1 MLFSVWLGHLT
12 SFTQSKNLKMKNKNE
27 DLLARTVRVFLPS
40 QIAKLNTLRFDKV
53 QFSSARKHQPVAV
66 SEVSS
71 Y

>member
-1 MLFSVWLGHLT
+1 MLFSVWVGHLT
-12 SFTQSKNLKMKNKNE
+12 SFTQSENLRMENKNE
-27 DLLARTVRVFLPS
+27 ELLAKTVHIFLPS
-40 QIAKLNTLRFDKV
+40 QIAKLNSLRFYKV